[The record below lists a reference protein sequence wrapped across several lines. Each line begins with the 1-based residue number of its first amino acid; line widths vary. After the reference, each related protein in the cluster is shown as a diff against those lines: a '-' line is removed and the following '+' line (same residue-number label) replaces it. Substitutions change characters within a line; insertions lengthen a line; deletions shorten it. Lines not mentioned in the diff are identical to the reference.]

1 MAVGK
6 SPLPSMRSEISRVKG
21 LGAAKEGVHHWW
33 AQRLTAL
40 ALIPLGLWFVA
51 SLVCLAGADHIAIVY
66 WLGSPVTLGAL
77 SLLILAVFYHAVL
90 GLQVVIEDY
99 IHTHAAK
106 IILIVLVQFGAF
118 ALGAAAIVSM
128 LWIALKN

>member
-1 MAVGK
+1 MADPK
-6 SPLPSMRSEISRVKG
+6 TSMRDEMSRVKG
-21 LGAAKEGVHHWW
+21 LGTAKEGPHHWW

-40 ALIPLGLWFVA
+40 ALIPLGIWFVA
-51 SLVCLAGADHIAIVY
+51 SLVALAGADHMLISY
-66 WLGSPVTLGAL
+66 WLGSPVTLGVM
-77 SLLILAVFYHAVL
+77 SLLVIAVFYHAAL

-99 IHTHAAK
+99 IHGHAAK
-106 IILIVLVQFGAF
+106 LTLIILVQFGAF

>member
-1 MAVGK
+1 MADPK
-6 SPLPSMRSEISRVKG
+6 TSMRDEMSRVKG
-21 LGAAKEGVHHWW
+21 LGAAKEGLHHWW

-40 ALIPLGLWFVA
+40 ALIPLGIWFVA
-51 SLVCLAGADHIAIVY
+51 SLVEMAGADHIAISY
-66 WLGSPVTLGAL
+66 WLGSPVTLGVL
-77 SLLILAVFYHAVL
+77 SLLVIAAFYHAAL

-99 IHTHAAK
+99 IHSHAAK
-106 IILIVLVQFGAF
+106 LALIILVQFGAF

>member
-1 MAVGK
+1 MADSK
-6 SPLPSMRSEISRVKG
+6 TSMRDEMSRVKG
-21 LGAAKEGVHHWW
+21 LGAAKEGLHHWW
-33 AQRLTAL
+33 AQRMTAL
-40 ALIPLGLWFVA
+40 ALVPLGIWFVS
-51 SLVCLAGADHIAIVY
+51 SLVSLAGADHMAVSY

-77 SLLILAVFYHAVL
+77 SLLVIAVFYHASL

-99 IHTHAAK
+99 IHSHAAK
-106 IILIVLVQFGAF
+106 LILVILVQFGAF

>member
-1 MAVGK
+1 MADPK
-6 SPLPSMRSEISRVKG
+6 TSMRDEMSRVKG
-21 LGAAKEGVHHWW
+21 LGAAKEGLHHWW

-40 ALIPLGLWFVA
+40 ALIPLGIWFIA
-51 SLVCLAGADHIAIVY
+51 SLVEMAGADHIAISY
-66 WLGSPVTLGAL
+66 WLGSPVTLGVL
-77 SLLILAVFYHAVL
+77 SLLVIAAFYHAAL

-99 IHTHAAK
+99 IHSHAAK
-106 IILIVLVQFGAF
+106 LALIILVQFGAF

>member
-1 MAVGK
+1 MADPK
-6 SPLPSMRSEISRVKG
+6 TSMRDEMSRVKG
-21 LGAAKEGVHHWW
+21 LGAAKEGLHHWW

-51 SLVCLAGADHIAIVY
+51 SLVEMAGADHIAISY
-66 WLGSPVTLGAL
+66 WLGSPVTLGVL
-77 SLLILAVFYHAVL
+77 SLLVIAAFYHAAL

-99 IHTHAAK
+99 IHGHAAK
-106 IILIVLVQFGAF
+106 LALIILVQFGAF